1 MTQQVAAPVTGVSG
15 ADVAGTVDGV
25 TSVGAAGPD
34 LSLISL
40 LLHAEPLVLI
50 IMLALIAMSV
60 ACWAVII
67 EKFTSLRSALDKTAQ
82 FENEFW
88 SSDSLDRFYEKLKK
102 RKARHPMAVIF
113 SSAMDEWL
121 RTKQPERVVKSERT
135 NTGELT
141 ISTKERIAQMMTV
154 SINRELERL
163 ERGLGFLAT
172 CGSSAPFIGLLGTCI
187 GIINA
192 FTAIAGSQNTSLAV
206 VAPGIAEALF
216 ATAIGLAVA
225 IPAVIAYNRFNG
237 EVNRL
242 AGKFDDFATEFQ
254 ALLSRQTDSSRS
266 NDY

>member
-1 MTQQVAAPVTGVSG
+1 MTQQIAAPVTGVSG

-25 TSVGAAGPD
+25 TAIGGAAGVD
-34 LSLISL
+34 ISLIGL
-40 LLHAEPLVLI
+40 FLNAAPLVMI
-50 IMLALIAMSV
+50 IMLVLVAMSV

-67 EKFTSLRSALDKTAQ
+67 EKFSSIRSAVDKTNQ

-88 SSDSLDRFYEKLKK
+88 SSDSLDKFYEKLKK

-121 RTKQPERVVKSERT
+121 KGKQPERIVRSDRPT
-135 NTGELT
+135 SGELT
-141 ISTKERIAQMMTV
+141 ISTKERIGQMMMV
-154 SINRELERL
+154 SINREIERL

-187 GIINA
+187 GIINS
-192 FTAIAGSQNTSLAV
+192 FTAIASSQNTSLAV

-225 IPAVIAYNRFNG
+225 IPAVIAYNKFNG

-254 ALLSRQTDSSRS
+254 ALLSRQTDGRVV
-266 NDY
+266 

>member
-1 MTQQVAAPVTGVSG
+1 MTQQIAAPVTGVSG
-15 ADVAGTVDGV
+15 ADVAGTVDGA
-25 TSVGAAGPD
+25 TSIAGAAGGAD
-34 LSLISL
+34 ISLISL
-40 LLHAEPLVLI
+40 FLHAEPLVML
-50 IMLALIAMSV
+50 IMLALVAMSV

-67 EKFTSLRSALDKTAQ
+67 EKFSTLRSAVDKTTQ

-88 SSDSLDRFYEKLKK
+88 SSDSLDRFYEKIKK
-102 RKARHPMAVIF
+102 RKARHPIAIIF

-121 RTKQPERVVKSERT
+121 RNKQPERIVKSERSS
-135 NTGELT
+135 GELT
-141 ISTKERIAQMMTV
+141 ISSKERIGQMMSV
-154 SINRELERL
+154 SINREIERL

-192 FTAIAGSQNTSLAV
+192 FTAIASSQNTSLAV

-225 IPAVIAYNRFNG
+225 IPAVIAYNKFNG

-254 ALLSRQTDSSRS
+254 ALISRQTDGR
-266 NDY
+266 

>member
-1 MTQQVAAPVTGVSG
+1 MVQQVAAPVTGVSG

-25 TSVGAAGPD
+25 TSVGAGGAD

-67 EKFTSLRSALDKTAQ
+67 EKFTSLRSAVDKTAQ

-88 SSDSLDRFYEKLKK
+88 QSDSLDRFYEKLKK
-102 RKARHPMAVIF
+102 RKARHPMAIIF

-121 RTKQPERVVKSERT
+121 RSKQPERVVKSERT
-135 NTGELT
+135 GTTGELT
-141 ISTKERIAQMMTV
+141 ISTKERIAQMMMV
-154 SINRELERL
+154 SINRELERM

-225 IPAVIAYNRFNG
+225 IPAVIAYNKFNG

-254 ALLSRQTDSSRS
+254 ALLSRQTDSRS
-266 NDY
+266 EY